1 MEIRQL
7 QHAVAV
13 AETLHFGKAAD
24 SLHLAQPALSRS
36 IRQLERELGIEIF
49 ARTTRQVA
57 LTSAGEHFVDEA
69 RDILLRLDRTV
80 ARSRRIAD
88 GALGPLRLGITGS
101 ATYAHLPQIITAC
114 REELPELALEPATD
128 LFTINQQD
136 SLLEQRLD
144 AGLLRLPI
152 SDRGLDYR
160 LVARERLILVV
171 PRGHRLDGDPDVT
184 AADLR
189 YEPFVTYGDIGSV
202 SVSAMLR
209 TCQEAGFTPIRAHEA
224 ETTTTALAL
233 VAAGV
238 GVALLPESVRAMPF
252 DGVSYLDIPGSA
264 SVDLA
269 LAWRRDDDR
278 PMLRRF
284 IDALERRGVIHPQSL
299 KEAI

>member
-7 QHAVAV
+7 QHAAAV
-13 AETLHFGKAAD
+13 AEHLHFGRAAD

-57 LTSAGEHFVDEA
+57 LTSAGEHFVTEA
-69 RDILLRLDRTV
+69 RDILHRLDQAV

-101 ATYAHLPQIITAC
+101 ATYAHLPQIISAV
-114 REELPELALEPATD
+114 RDELPELALEPATD
-128 LFTINQQD
+128 LFTTMQQEA
-136 SLLEQRLD
+136 LLDGRLD

-152 SDRGLDYR
+152 SDRSLEYR
-160 LVARERLILVV
+160 LLAREHLMLVV
-171 PRGHRLDGDPDVT
+171 PKGHRLDGDPDVT
-184 AADLR
+184 VADLR
-189 YEPFVTYGDIGSV
+189 HEPFVTYGEIGSV

-209 TCQEAGFTPIRAHEA
+209 TCQKAGFTPIRAHEA
-224 ETTTTALAL
+224 GTTSTALAL

-238 GVALLPESVRAMPF
+238 GVALLPESVKAMPF
-252 DGVSYLDIPGSA
+252 DGVSYIDIPDSA

-269 LAWRRDDDR
+269 LAWRNDDDR
-278 PMLRRF
+278 PMLLRF
-284 IDALERRGVIHPQSL
+284 IDALERRGVIRAHTL